1 MTDSAGPC
9 NAVGRAPDWLV
20 RGPRFDTRSGH
31 TLSFFLP
38 LIQKGQLSVT
48 GESMCMKYWLIL
60 KKVCCLSMMLF
71 GFCLIN
77 E

>member
-9 NAVGRAPDWLV
+9 NAVSRAPDSLV

-38 LIQKGQLSVT
+38 LIQKGQFVSYWRKYVHEVLVNIKKNLLSKHDVI
-48 GESMCMKYWLIL
+48 CF
-60 KKVCCLSMMLF
+60 V
-71 GFCLIN
+71 
-77 E
+77 